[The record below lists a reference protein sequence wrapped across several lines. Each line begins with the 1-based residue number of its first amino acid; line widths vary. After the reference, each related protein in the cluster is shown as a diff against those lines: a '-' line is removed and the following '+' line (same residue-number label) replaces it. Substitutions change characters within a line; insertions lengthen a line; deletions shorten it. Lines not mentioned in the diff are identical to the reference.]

1 MVLEVVGHPDHRM
14 VNTGDKQE
22 TFKLGLHSVSFHV
35 SRSQFV
41 SLGPEAIITLKE
53 MFLQDG
59 MISLK

>member
-1 MVLEVVGHPDHRM
+1 MILEVVGRPDHRM

-41 SLGPEAIITLKE
+41 SLGPKAIITLKE
-53 MFLQDG
+53 ML
-59 MISLK
+59 L